1 MIKINSSYTLN
12 KKDPKAI
19 VYNTSF
25 GAACPERTAKIR
37 KGRAQTHSAFGH
49 TDFVKLPSGL
59 NRRTRKRCPRFALF
73 RLPGYFEKR
82 NVLRLNLLLYTV

>member
-19 VYNTSF
+19 VYDTSF

-59 NRRTRKRCPRFALF
+59 NRRDKKAVSSLCPFSPPRIF
-73 RLPGYFEKR
+73 
-82 NVLRLNLLLYTV
+82 

>member
-25 GAACPERTAKIR
+25 GAACPERTAKYEKAGR
-37 KGRAQTHSAFGH
+37 KRT
-49 TDFVKLPSGL
+49 LPSGI
-59 NRRTRKRCPRFALF
+59 PI
-73 RLPGYFEKR
+73 P
-82 NVLRLNLLLYTV
+82 

>member
-1 MIKINSSYTLN
+1 MIKTNSSYTLN
-12 KKDPKAI
+12 KKGPNAI

-59 NRRTRKRCPRFALF
+59 NRRDKKAVSSLCPFS
-73 RLPGYFEKR
+73 LPGYFEKR